1 MGEGGRK
8 GRWSSSRLAGGEI
21 NGGKRHWGGTRKRE
35 KGCGGVHDRKGK
47 RGEKKRENDRW
58 ASFGGS

>member
-21 NGGKRHWGGTRKRE
+21 NGGRRHWGGARKRE

-47 RGEKKRENDRW
+47 RGEKKKRE
-58 ASFGGS
+58 